1 MSASIWTPRRKPVT
15 RPQSI
20 LLVDDHEL
28 GAQAVAAALSIEGHQ
43 VRGFLD
49 GTGALETSDWWTPD
63 LAILDIN
70 MPRPDGFELAMCL
83 RRRTGTRNIYLIAL
97 TSMAERDVRSRG
109 MQAGF
114 DAFCRKGVGAAPIL
128 DIVSFCR

>member
-1 MSASIWTPRRKPVT
+1 MT
-15 RPQSI
+15 RPLSI

-43 VRGFLD
+43 VRIFLD
-49 GTGALETSDWWTPD
+49 GTGALKTLDWWTPD

-83 RRRTGTRNIYLIAL
+83 RRRAGTRNI
-97 TSMAERDVRSRG
+97 
-109 MQAGF
+109 
-114 DAFCRKGVGAAPIL
+114 
-128 DIVSFCR
+128 